1 MLYFVATPIGNL
13 EDISKRALRVLKL
26 SSLII
31 CEDTRVTKK
40 LFTLLEDK
48 FQIDLKNKKF
58 ISLHSH
64 NAQKRIEQ
72 LDKSLL
78 KENTV
83 SYLSDAGMPAIS
95 DPGCELVKFCQENN
109 IDYEVLPGA
118 NALLL
123 AYASSGF
130 CESKFSFFGFLPHK
144 GKQREEEL
152 NKVLNSP
159 LNSVLYESPHRLLKL
174 LKEISKK
181 DPNRELFLIKEATK
195 MYESKFKNKALT
207 LYEELKDK
215 TIKGEWAVVVK
226 RAENIS
232 KGEITKDDILKLNIP
247 KKEKAK
253 LLSKISNL
261 SIKECYN
268 LLLKNDKSEN

>member
-1 MLYFVATPIGNL
+1 LLYFVATPIGNL

-31 CEDTRVTKK
+31 CEDTRVAKK
-40 LFTLLEDK
+40 LFALLEEK

-58 ISLHSH
+58 LSLHSH
-64 NAQKRIEQ
+64 NAQKRLEK
-72 LDKSLL
+72 LDISLL
-78 KENTV
+78 KENII

-95 DPGCELVKFCQENN
+95 DPGCELVKFCQENG

-130 CESKFSFFGFLPHK
+130 CESQFSFFGFLPHK

-152 NKVLNSP
+152 NRVLNSP
-159 LNSVLYESPHRLLKL
+159 INSIIYESPHRLLKL
-174 LKEISKK
+174 LKEISQK

-195 MYESKFKNKALT
+195 MYETKFKNKASI
-207 LYEELKDK
+207 LYEELKDEK
-215 TIKGEWAVVVK
+215 IKGEWVVVVK
-226 RAENIS
+226 KS
-232 KGEITKDDILKLNIP
+232 DSKLKGEITKDDILKLNIS

-261 SIKECYN
+261 SVKECYN
-268 LLLKNDKSEN
+268 LLLKNDKSKN

>member
-40 LFTLLEDK
+40 LFALLEEK

-58 ISLHSH
+58 LSLHSH
-64 NAQKRIEQ
+64 NAQKRLEK
-72 LDKSLL
+72 LDISLL
-78 KENTV
+78 KENIA

-95 DPGCELVKFCQENN
+95 DPGCELVKFCQENG

-130 CESKFSFFGFLPHK
+130 CESQFSFFGFLPHK

-152 NKVLNSP
+152 NRVLNSP
-159 LNSVLYESPHRLLKL
+159 INSILYESPHRLLKL
-174 LKEISKK
+174 LKEISQK

-195 MYESKFKNKALT
+195 MYETKFKNKASI
-207 LYEELKDK
+207 LYEKLKDEN
-215 TIKGEWAVVVK
+215 IKGEWVVVVK
-226 RAENIS
+226 RADNKI
-232 KGEITKDDILKLNIP
+232 KGEITKDDILKLNIS

-261 SIKECYN
+261 SVKECYN
-268 LLLKNDKSEN
+268 LLLENDKSEN